1 MASICFD
8 KIGKSF
14 GETEIIKNLDFSV
27 NDGEFMV
34 FVGPSGCGKST
45 VLRMI
50 AGLETISTGELWIGD
65 RVVNNVHPKDRDI
78 AMVFQTYALYP
89 HMNVYDNIAFGLK
102 IRKLPDADIRK
113 RVKDAA
119 DLLGLDKLLDRKPK
133 ALSGGQRQRVALGRA
148 IVRNPS
154 VFLFDEPL
162 SNLDAELRVQM
173 RAEISKLQRRLNT
186 TTVYVTHD
194 QVEAMTMGQRI
205 AVLSACDK
213 AHPRETN
220 LMQCGSPMDL
230 YDRPDNI
237 FVARFIGTPN
247 MNIVHARLSDDG
259 ATVSSLGGSM
269 PVSAQFKEAARTM
282 RGREVMLGIRP
293 EHIGAAHEVDWQ
305 LTQPVQGQCEMVELL
320 GHEAIL
326 HFRVG
331 EQIMTGRLHT
341 HGRLPSPGDTVTM
354 QLKCEAIHLFDPVS
368 ELRLR

>member
-1 MASICFD
+1 MASIRLNS
-8 KIGKSF
+8 IGKSY
-14 GETEIIKNLDFSV
+14 GDVEVIKNLNFSV

-50 AGLETISTGELWIGD
+50 AGLETISSGELWIGD
-65 RVVNNVHPKDRDI
+65 RMVNDVHPKDRDI
-78 AMVFQTYALYP
+78 AMVFQSYALYP

-102 IRKLPDADIRK
+102 IRKLPNADIQK

-119 DLLGLDKLLDRKPK
+119 DLLGLDQLLDRKPK

-194 QVEAMTMGQRI
+194 QVEAMTMGHRI
-205 AVLSACDK
+205 AVMRPCSGSNPLD
-213 AHPRETN
+213 TN

-237 FVARFIGTPN
+237 FVAHFIGTPN
-247 MNIVHARLSDDG
+247 MNILSARLSEDG
-259 ATVSSLGGSM
+259 SSVESLGGSM
-269 PVSAQFKEAARTM
+269 PVSAQFKEAAKAM

-293 EHIGAAHEVDWQ
+293 EHIGAPHEVDWQ
-305 LTQPVQGQCEMVELL
+305 QTQSIQGQVEMVEPL

-326 HFRVG
+326 HFKVG
-331 EQIMTGRLHT
+331 AQMMVGRLHS

-354 QLKCEAIHLFDPVS
+354 QLKCEAIHLFDPVT

>member
-1 MASICFD
+1 MASIRID
-8 KIGKSF
+8 NIGKNY
-14 GETEIIKNLDFSV
+14 GEIEVIRNLNFSV

-50 AGLETISTGELWIGD
+50 AGLETITAGKLWIGD
-65 RVVNNVHPKDRDI
+65 RMVNDVHPKDRDI
-78 AMVFQTYALYP
+78 AMVFQSYALYP

-102 IRKLPDADIRK
+102 IRKLPDADIQK

-119 DLLGLDKLLDRKPK
+119 ELLGLDQLLDRKPK

-205 AVLSACDK
+205 VVLRPCNNNPHD
-213 AHPRETN
+213 TN

-247 MNIVHARLSDDG
+247 MNIVKARLSDDG
-259 ATVSSLGGSM
+259 TSVSSLGGNM
-269 PVSAQFKEAARTM
+269 PVSTQFKEAAQKM

-293 EHIGAAHEVDWQ
+293 EHIGAPYEVDWPQ
-305 LTQPVQGQCEMVELL
+305 TQVIQGQVEMVEPL

-331 EQIMTGRLHT
+331 EQMMIGRLRS
-341 HGRLPSPGDTVTM
+341 HGRLPAPGDTVTM
-354 QLKCEAIHLFDPVS
+354 HMKCEAIHLFDPAT

>member
-1 MASICFD
+1 MASIRFD
-8 KIGKSF
+8 NIGKSY
-14 GETEIIKNLDFSV
+14 GETEVIKNLSFGV

-50 AGLETISTGELWIGD
+50 AGLESITSGELSIGD
-65 RVVNNVHPKDRDI
+65 RVVNDVHPKDRDI
-78 AMVFQTYALYP
+78 AMVFQSYALYP
-89 HMNVYDNIAFGLK
+89 HMSVFDNIAFGLK
-102 IRKLPDADIRK
+102 IRKLSNNDIQK
-113 RVKDAA
+113 RVKGVAEM
-119 DLLGLDKLLDRKPK
+119 LGLDKLLDRKPK

-205 AVLSACDK
+205 AVMRACDR
-213 AHPRETN
+213 ANPHDTN

-230 YDRPDNI
+230 YDLPDNI
-237 FVARFIGTPN
+237 FVARFIGTPQ
-247 MNIVHARLSDDG
+247 MNILPARLSDDG
-259 ATVSSLGGSM
+259 TEVELFGGRM
-269 PVSAQFKEAARTM
+269 PVSNQFKKAALM
-282 RGREVMLGIRP
+282 LRGRDVVLGIRP
-293 EHIGAAHEVDWQ
+293 EHIGAAHEIDWAK
-305 LTQPVQGQCEMVELL
+305 TQTLQGQVEMVELL

-326 HFRVG
+326 HFKVG
-331 EQIMTGRLHT
+331 EHVLTGRLHS
-341 HGRLPSPGDTVTM
+341 HGSLPAAGATISM
-354 QLKCEAIHLFDPVS
+354 QLKCDAIHLFDKVT

>member
-1 MASICFD
+1 MASIRFD
-8 KIGKSF
+8 KIGKRY
-14 GETEIIKNLDFSV
+14 GATEIIKNLNFSV

-50 AGLETISTGELWIGD
+50 AGLETISSGELWIGD
-65 RVVNNVHPKDRDI
+65 RVVNEVHPKDRDI
-78 AMVFQTYALYP
+78 AMVFQSYALYP

-102 IRKLPDADIRK
+102 IRRLPDAEIRK

-119 DLLGLDKLLDRKPK
+119 GLLGLGQLLDRKPK

-205 AVLSACDK
+205 AVLSAIKSGSPLD
-213 AHPRETN
+213 TN
-220 LMQCGSPMDL
+220 LMQCGSPMEL

-247 MNIVHARLSDDG
+247 MNIVRARLSDDG
-259 ATVSSLGGSM
+259 STVVSLGGNM
-269 PVSAQFKEAARTM
+269 PVSAQFKDAAQAW

-293 EHIGAAHEVDWQ
+293 EHIGAPHEVDWQ
-305 LTQPVQGQCEMVELL
+305 QVQPVSGQVEMLEPL

-326 HFRVG
+326 HFKVG
-331 EQIMTGRLHT
+331 EQMMIGRLRS
-341 HGRLPSPGDTVTM
+341 HGRLPSLGDTVTM
-354 QLKCEAIHLFDPVS
+354 QMKCEAIHLFDPAT

>member
-1 MASICFD
+1 MASIKFD
-8 KIGKSF
+8 NIGKSY
-14 GETEIIKNLDFSV
+14 GETEVIKNLNFAV

-50 AGLETISTGELWIGD
+50 AGLETITTGELWIGD

-78 AMVFQTYALYP
+78 AMVFQSYALYP
-89 HMNVYDNIAFGLK
+89 HMIVYDNIAFGLK
-102 IRKLPDADIRK
+102 IRKLPNEEIRK
-113 RVKDAA
+113 RVKEVA
-119 DLLGLDKLLDRKPK
+119 DMLGLDKLLDRKPK

-173 RAEISKLQRRLNT
+173 RAEISGLQRRLNT

-205 AVLSACDK
+205 AVMRACDSSNP
-213 AHPRETN
+213 HDTN
-220 LMQCGSPMDL
+220 LMQCGTPMEL
-230 YDRPDNI
+230 YDQPDNV
-237 FVARFIGTPN
+237 FVARFIGTPH
-247 MNIVHARLSDDG
+247 MNILPAHISDDG
-259 ATVSSLGGSM
+259 MEVELFDGRM
-269 PVSAQFKEAARTM
+269 PVSSQFKEAAHSK

-293 EHIGAAHEVDWQ
+293 EHIGATDQVDWKQ
-305 LTQPVQGQCEMVELL
+305 TQILQGKVLMVELL

-326 HFRVG
+326 HFKVG
-331 EQIMTGRLHT
+331 EHNLTGRLHS
-341 HGRLPSPGDTVTM
+341 HGNFPAPGDSVSM
-354 QLKCEAIHLFDPVS
+354 KLKCEAIHLFDK
-368 ELRLR
+368 ETEMRLR

>member
-1 MASICFD
+1 MASIRFD

-65 RVVNNVHPKDRDI
+65 RVVNDVHPKDRDI

-102 IRKLPDADIRK
+102 IRRLPDADIRK
-113 RVKDAA
+113 RVQDAA

-173 RAEISKLQRRLNT
+173 RSEISKLQRRLNT

-205 AVLSACDK
+205 AVLSAIKSGSTLD
-213 AHPRETN
+213 TN

-230 YDRPDNI
+230 YDRPDNV

-247 MNIVHARLSDDG
+247 MNIVRARLSDDG
-259 ATVSSLGGSM
+259 TRVESLGGSM
-269 PVSAQFKEAARTM
+269 PVSAQFKDAARAM
-282 RGREVMLGIRP
+282 RGRDVMLGIRP

-331 EQIMTGRLHT
+331 EQMMIGRLHT
-341 HGRLPSPGDTVTM
+341 HGRLPSPGDLVTM
-354 QLKCEAIHLFDPVS
+354 QLKCEAIHLFDPAT

>member
-1 MASICFD
+1 MASIRLENIC
-8 KIGKSF
+8 KSY
-14 GETEIIKNLDFSV
+14 GETEIIKNLNFSV

-50 AGLETISTGELWIGD
+50 AGLETISSGQLWIGD
-65 RVVNNVHPKDRDI
+65 RMVNDVHPKDRDI
-78 AMVFQTYALYP
+78 AMVFQSYALYP

-102 IRKLPDADIRK
+102 IRKLPNADIQK

-119 DLLGLDKLLDRKPK
+119 EMLGLDQLLDRKPK

-194 QVEAMTMGQRI
+194 QVEAMTMGHRI
-205 AVLSACDK
+205 AVMRACKGSNPLD
-213 AHPRETN
+213 TN

-259 ATVSSLGGSM
+259 SSVESLGGSM
-269 PVSAQFKEAARTM
+269 PVSAQFKEAAQAM
-282 RGREVMLGIRP
+282 RGREVVLGIRP
-293 EHIGAAHEVDWQ
+293 EHIGAPYEVDWPQ
-305 LTQPVQGQCEMVELL
+305 TQAVHGQVEMVEPL
-320 GHEAIL
+320 GHESIL
-326 HFRVG
+326 HFKVG
-331 EQIMTGRLHT
+331 DQMMTGRLRS
-341 HGRLPSPGDTVTM
+341 HGRLPSPGDTVSM
-354 QLKCEAIHLFDPVS
+354 QLKCEAIHLFDPVT